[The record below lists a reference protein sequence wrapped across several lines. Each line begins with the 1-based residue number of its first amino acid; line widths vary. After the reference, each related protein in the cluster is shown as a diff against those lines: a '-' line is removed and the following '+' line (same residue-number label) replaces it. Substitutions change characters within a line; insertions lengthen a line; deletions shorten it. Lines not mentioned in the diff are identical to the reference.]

1 MIKIT
6 LKDGNIIELEKGS
19 TVLDAAFA
27 ISSGLGRAAMAGKVN
42 GERVD
47 LRFPLEED
55 CSLEIRTFDDED
67 GQHAFRHTSSHILAL
82 AVKRLYP
89 EVKLAIGPAI
99 ADGYYYDF
107 DKEGSFSAEDLLKI
121 EEEMKKIVKE
131 DLKLERYTLPRDEAI
146 ALMKEINEPYK
157 VELIEDLPEDEVLS
171 FYKMGEFVD
180 LCAGPHITSTKL
192 VKAFKLTQV
201 AGAYW
206 RGSEKNKMLT
216 RIYGTSFPKKAEL
229 DEYLLRVE
237 EAKKRDHN
245 KIGRELGIFTSSE
258 LIGQGLPLFKKN
270 GTKILQVMKRFIEDL
285 EESRGYEFTQTP
297 LMSKSDLFK
306 ISGHWDHYK
315 DGMFIMCQD
324 PHGHGD
330 LFGDDVEGEVM
341 ALRPMTCPFQFAI
354 YNSDQHSYRDLPV
367 RMGETSTLF
376 RNESS
381 GEMHGLTRVRQ
392 FTISEGHLIVRPDQL
407 EEEFKGVLDLTNY
420 VMEVLGIKDD
430 ITYRFSKWDPQDTH
444 KYINNPEAWEATQ
457 NTMREILDHAGVNYV
472 EADGEAAFYG
482 PKLDLQMKNVHGKED
497 TIITVQIDFALPGR
511 FNMTYVDKD
520 GQKKHPIVIHRTS
533 IGCYERTLAILI
545 EKYAGA
551 MPLWLAP
558 VQVRLLPISE
568 KYHDYVEEVLALMK
582 KKGIRAEMDERN
594 EKIGYKIR
602 EARNEKIPYFVVI
615 GEQEQENGTLS
626 VTSREK
632 GDEGKVSMDDFIQ
645 RILQEDE
652 SKFNYHFAKKAEEQK
667 GEN

>member
-1 MIKIT
+1 MINVQ
-6 LKDGNIIELEKGS
+6 LKDGSILQVENGS
-19 TVLDAAFA
+19 TVSDVAFA
-27 ISSGLGRAAMAGKVN
+27 ISGGLGRAALAGTVN
-42 GERVD
+42 GKMVD
-47 LRFPLEED
+47 IRYPLTED
-55 CSLEIRTFDDED
+55 CQLEIKTFDDEE
-67 GQHAFRHTSSHILAL
+67 GKHAFRHTSSHILAL
-82 AVKRLYP
+82 AVKRRFP
-89 EVKLAIGPAI
+89 GVKLAIGPAI
-99 ADGYYYDF
+99 EDGYYYDF
-107 DKEGSFSAEDLLKI
+107 DKDGSFSAEDLLLL
-121 EEEMKKIVKE
+121 EDEMKNIVKE
-131 DLKLERYTLPRDEAI
+131 DLKLERFTLSREEALK
-146 ALMKEINEPYK
+146 LMEEMNEPYK
-157 VELIEDLPEDEVLS
+157 VELIHDLPEDAVLS

-180 LCAGPHITSTKL
+180 LCAGPHVASTKL

-216 RIYGTSFPKKAEL
+216 RIYGTSFPKKNEL
-229 DEYLLRVE
+229 DEYLAAVE

-245 KIGRELGIFTSSE
+245 KLGRELDLFTSSE
-258 LIGQGLPLFKKN
+258 VIGQGLPLFKPK
-270 GTKILQVMKRFIEDL
+270 GTKILQLMKRFVEDE

-330 LFGDDVEGEVM
+330 LFDVNEDGEVM

-407 EEEFKGVLDLTNY
+407 EDEFRGVLDLTNY
-420 VMEVLGIKDD
+420 IMETLGIKED
-430 ITYRFSKWDPQDTH
+430 ITYRFSKWDPKDTH
-444 KYINNPEAWEATQ
+444 KYINKPEAWEETQ
-457 NTMREILDHAGVNYV
+457 NIMRGILDHVGLNYV
-472 EADGEAAFYG
+472 EAEGEAAFYG

-497 TIITVQIDFALPGR
+497 TIITVQIDFALPER
-511 FNMTYVDKD
+511 FNMTYVDRD
-520 GQKKHPIVIHRTS
+520 GQKKLPYVIHRTS
-533 IGCYERTLAILI
+533 IGCYERTLASLI

-551 MPLWLAP
+551 FPLWLAP
-558 VQVRLLPISE
+558 VQVKLLPISE
-568 KYHDYVEEVLALMK
+568 KYHDYVETVLQKMK
-582 KKGIRAEMDERN
+582 NKGIRAEMDDRN

-602 EARNEKIPYFVVI
+602 EARNERIPYFVVI
-615 GEQEQENGTLS
+615 GEQEQESGELS

-632 GDEGKVSMDDFIQ
+632 GDEGKISLDAFIE
-645 RILQEDE
+645 RILDE
-652 SKFNYHFAKKAEEQK
+652 NARKYNYHTALKKD
-667 GEN
+667 ENK

>member
-6 LKDGNIIELEKGS
+6 LKDGTVLELEKGS
-19 TVLDAAFA
+19 TVKDAAFA
-27 ISSGLGRAAMAGKVN
+27 ISSALGRAAMAGRVN

-55 CSLEIRTFDDED
+55 CTLEIRTFDDED

-89 EVKLAIGPAI
+89 DVKLAIGPAI

-131 DLKLERYTLPRDEAI
+131 DLKLERYTLPREEAI
-146 ALMKEINEPYK
+146 ALMKEMDEPYK
-157 VELIEDLPEDEVLS
+157 VELIMDLPEDEVLS

-180 LCAGPHITSTKL
+180 LCAGPHISSTKL

-216 RIYGTSFPKKAEL
+216 RIYGTSFPKKADL
-229 DEYLLRVE
+229 DEYLLRIE

-258 LIGQGLPLFKKN
+258 MIGQGLPLFKKN

-430 ITYRFSKWDPQDTH
+430 ITYRFSKWDPKDTH

-520 GQKKHPIVIHRTS
+520 GQKKHPFVIHRTS

-632 GDEGKVSMDDFIQ
+632 GDEGKVSMEDFIN
-645 RILQEDE
+645 RIIMEDE
-652 SKFNYHFAKKAEEQK
+652 SKFNYHFAKKAEETK
-667 GEN
+667 DEN

>member
-6 LKDGNIIELEKGS
+6 LKDGTVLELEKGS
-19 TVLDAAFA
+19 TVKDAAFA
-27 ISSGLGRAAMAGKVN
+27 ISSALGRAAMAGRVN

-55 CSLEIRTFDDED
+55 CTLEIRTFDDED

-89 EVKLAIGPAI
+89 DVKLAIGPAI

-131 DLKLERYTLPRDEAI
+131 DLKLERYTLPREEAI
-146 ALMKEINEPYK
+146 ALMKEMDEPYK
-157 VELIEDLPEDEVLS
+157 VELIMDLPEDEVLS

-180 LCAGPHITSTKL
+180 LCAGPHISSTKL

-216 RIYGTSFPKKAEL
+216 RIYGTSFPKKADL
-229 DEYLLRVE
+229 DEYLLRIE

-258 LIGQGLPLFKKN
+258 MIGQGLPLFKKN

-430 ITYRFSKWDPQDTH
+430 ITYRFSKWDPKDTH

-520 GQKKHPIVIHRTS
+520 GQKKHPFVIHRTS

-632 GDEGKVSMDDFIQ
+632 GDEGKVSMEDFIN
-645 RILQEDE
+645 RVLMEDE
-652 SKFNYHFAKKAEEQK
+652 SKYNYHFAKKAEEAK
-667 GEN
+667 DEN

>member
-1 MIKIT
+1 MINVK
-6 LKDGNIIELEKGS
+6 LKDGNVIQMEKGS
-19 TVLDAAFA
+19 TVLDAAYA
-27 ISSGLGRAAMAGKVN
+27 ISSGLGRAAMAGRVN

-47 LRFPLEED
+47 IRYELNED
-55 CSLEIRTFDDED
+55 CELEIRTFEDED
-67 GQHAFRHTSSHILAL
+67 GKHAFRHTSSHILAL
-82 AVKRLYP
+82 VVKRLFP
-89 EVKLAIGPAI
+89 SVKLAIGPAI
-99 ADGYYYDF
+99 ENGYYYDF
-107 DKEGSFSAEDLLKI
+107 DKDGSFSAEDLTKI
-121 EEEMKKIVKE
+121 EAEMKKIVKE
-131 DLKLERYTLPRDEAI
+131 DLKLERYTLSRSEALK
-146 ALMKEINEPYK
+146 LMEEMGEPYK
-157 VELIEDLPEDEVLS
+157 VELINDLPEDEILS
-171 FYKMGEFVD
+171 FYKMGEFTD
-180 LCAGPHITSTKL
+180 LCAGPHLASTKA

-206 RGSEKNKMLT
+206 RGSEKNKMLS
-216 RIYGTSFPKKAEL
+216 RIYGTSFPKKNEL
-229 DEYLLRVE
+229 DEYLAMVE

-245 KIGRELGIFTSSE
+245 KLGRELNIFTSSDM
-258 LIGQGLPLFKKN
+258 IGQGLPLFKKN
-270 GTKILQVMKRFIEDL
+270 GTKILQVMKRFIEDE

-306 ISGHWDHYK
+306 VSGHWDHYK

-367 RMGETSTLF
+367 KMGETSTLF

-407 EEEFKGVLDLTNY
+407 EEEFRGVLDLTNY
-420 VMEVLGIKDD
+420 VMETLGIKED
-430 ITYRFSKWDPQDTH
+430 ITYRFSKWDPKDTH
-444 KYINNPEAWEATQ
+444 KYINNPEAWESTQ
-457 NTMREILDHAGVNYV
+457 NAMREILDHAGLNYV

-497 TIITVQIDFALPGR
+497 TIITVQIDFALPER

-558 VQVRLLPISE
+558 VQVKLLPISE
-568 KYHDYVEEVLALMK
+568 KFHDYVEEVLAKMK
-582 KKGIRAEMDERN
+582 KMGIRAEMDDRN

-602 EARNEKIPYFVVI
+602 EARNERIPYFVVI
-615 GEQEQENGTLS
+615 GEQEKETGTLA

-632 GDEGKVSMDDFIQ
+632 GNEGSAGLDAFIS
-645 RILQEDE
+645 RVLQENE
-652 SKFNYHFAKKAEEQK
+652 NRYNYHFAPKSTEE
-667 GEN
+667 

>member
-19 TVLDAAFA
+19 TVLDTAFA

-47 LRFPLEED
+47 IRFPLEED
-55 CSLEIRTFDDED
+55 CTLEICTFDDAD
-67 GQHAFRHTSSHILAL
+67 GRHAFRHTSSHILAL

-89 EVKLAIGPAI
+89 DVKLAIGPAI
-99 ADGYYYDF
+99 EDGYYYDF
-107 DKEGSFSAEDLLKI
+107 DKEGSFSAEDLQKI

-131 DLKLERYTLPRDEAI
+131 DLKLERYTLSREEAL
-146 ALMKEINEPYK
+146 ALMKDMNEPYK

-180 LCAGPHITSTKL
+180 LCAGPHITSTKY

-216 RIYGTSFPKKAEL
+216 RIYGTSFPKKSEL
-229 DEYLLRVE
+229 DEYLAKVE
-237 EAKKRDHN
+237 EAKSRDHN
-245 KIGRELGIFTSSE
+245 KLGRELGIFTSSE

-285 EESRGYEFTQTP
+285 EESRGYEYTQTP

-306 ISGHWDHYK
+306 VSGHWDHYK
-315 DGMFIMCQD
+315 DGMFVMCQD
-324 PHGHGD
+324 PHGHGN

-341 ALRPMTCPFQFAI
+341 ALRPMTCPFQFTI
-354 YNSDQHSYRDLPV
+354 YNSEQHSYRDLPV

-407 EEEFKGVLDLTNY
+407 EEEFRGVLELTNY
-420 VMEVLGIKDD
+420 VMEVLGIKED
-430 ITYRFSKWDPQDTH
+430 ITYRFSKWDPNNTE
-444 KYINNPEAWEATQ
+444 KYLNNPEAWEATQ
-457 NTMREILDHAGVNYV
+457 KAMKDILDRAGIDYV
-472 EADGEAAFYG
+472 EAEGEAAFYG
-482 PKLDLQMKNVHGKED
+482 PKLDFQMKNVHGKED
-497 TIITVQIDFALPGR
+497 TIITAQIDFGLPGR

-520 GQKKHPIVIHRTS
+520 GQKKNPIVIHRTS

-615 GEQEQENGTLS
+615 GEQEQETGTLS

-632 GDEGKVSMDDFIQ
+632 GDEGKISTEEFIN
-645 RILQEDE
+645 RILHEDAT
-652 SKFNYHFAKKAEEQK
+652 KYNYHKAKKENEKK